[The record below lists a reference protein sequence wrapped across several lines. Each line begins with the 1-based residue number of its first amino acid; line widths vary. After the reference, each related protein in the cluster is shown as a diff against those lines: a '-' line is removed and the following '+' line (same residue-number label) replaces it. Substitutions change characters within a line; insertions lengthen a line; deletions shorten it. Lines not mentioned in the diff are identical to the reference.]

1 MSLEDAGGTVSEPIL
16 TMALIEPRVTT
27 AQATITAAI
36 ERETKLS
43 MDRGF
48 RLPELKGERLPR
60 RLLTS
65 TYYDTSNYDLARVQI
80 TLRHRVENRKGSW
93 QLKLPLDGARR
104 EIELAGAA
112 GVPPT
117 ALQDLLLVHL
127 HGQALAPVATLRT
140 WRTGVRV
147 HDQNGASADVL
158 LDTVSVLKD
167 RHVIR
172 SFREVEIERL
182 SGDGA
187 LVTHLEE
194 TLRKSGARDHDGRP
208 KLFRALGLPAFHP
221 TQPPSV
227 ESPAIEHLKYILMKY
242 VDTLRVR
249 DPGTRLGGE
258 IEDLHE
264 MRVSTRRLRAILRAA
279 RPLLVPG
286 WPEPLRAELAWLGE
300 LLGPARDLDVQVK
313 YFQEEA
319 AVLEPRD
326 RKPLERFIA
335 HLRTER
341 EKRQQVLVTEL
352 KSQRYLELVS
362 KLMQAAQDPAIVVS
376 GVTLH
381 DIADG
386 EFTRLR
392 KAVRKL
398 SGAPTDSTLHRLRIK
413 TKRARYAA
421 ELAETCIGRPATQFI
436 AQAKVFQDLLGV
448 HQDAVFAEKHIREFS
463 EQSTSVRA
471 AFVAGQM
478 VERQRQRRESA
489 RAAFKSQWRKLK
501 KRGEKA
507 WR

>member
-1 MSLEDAGGTVSEPIL
+1 
-16 TMALIEPRVTT
+16 MALIEPHVTT
-27 AQATITAAI
+27 AQVTIKSAI

-43 MDRGF
+43 VDRSF
-48 RLPELKGERLPR
+48 RLPELNGERLSR
-60 RLLTS
+60 RVLTS
-65 TYYDTSNYDLARVQI
+65 TYYDTSNYDLARAQI
-80 TLRHRVENRKGSW
+80 TLRRRLENRKGAW

-117 ALQDLLLVHL
+117 VYQESLLLHL
-127 HGQALAPVATLRT
+127 QGQALAPVATLRT

-147 HDQNGASADVL
+147 HDQRGASADVL

-167 RHVIR
+167 RHVVR

-187 LVTHLEE
+187 LVTQLEE
-194 TLRKSGARDHDGRP
+194 TLRKSGAGDHDGRP
-208 KLFRALGLPAFHP
+208 KLFRALELPAPHP
-221 TQPPSV
+221 PEPPPV

-242 VDTLRVR
+242 VETLRVR

-279 RPLLVPG
+279 RPMLVPG
-286 WPEPLRAELAWLGE
+286 WPESLRTELAWLGE
-300 LLGPARDLDVQVK
+300 LLGPARDLDVQVE
-313 YFQEEA
+313 YFREEA
-319 AVLEPRD
+319 TALESRD

-352 KSQRYLELVS
+352 KSPRYLELLS
-362 KLMQAAQDPAIVVS
+362 KLMQAAQDPAVVVS
-376 GVTLH
+376 GATLH
-381 DIADG
+381 DIAAD
-386 EFTRLR
+386 EFRKLR
-392 KAVRKL
+392 KAMRKL
-398 SGAPTDSTLHRLRIK
+398 GKVPTDADLHRVRIK

-421 ELAETCIGRPATQFI
+421 ELAETCTGRPATRFI
-436 AQAKVFQDLLGV
+436 EQAKVFQDLLGV

-471 AFVAGQM
+471 AFVAGRM

-489 RAAFKSQWRKLK
+489 RATFRAQWKKLK
-501 KRGEKA
+501 KRGKA